1 MYARDIWIHRL
12 AYLELMHSESQ
23 QSRYSKFYKFRGTGH
38 WKNAQAQ
45 LRNEREELLKIL
57 GRWGLD
63 IDADEVVATIGRLVL
78 MDNLEDDYLMLSNL
92 YRDASR
98 VAEQWEDSVAAE
110 WLLGR
115 ANIRRQQ
122 HFLLLRC

>member
-1 MYARDIWIHRL
+1 M
-12 AYLELMHSESQ
+12 
-23 QSRYSKFYKFRGTGH
+23 
-38 WKNAQAQ
+38 
-45 LRNEREELLKIL
+45 L
-57 GRWGLD
+57 GRWGVD
-63 IDADEVVATIGRLVL
+63 VDEDKVVATIGSLVL

-98 VAEQWEDSVAAE
+98 MAEHWGDSVAAE

>member
-1 MYARDIWIHRL
+1 M
-12 AYLELMHSESQ
+12 
-23 QSRYSKFYKFRGTGH
+23 
-38 WKNAQAQ
+38 
-45 LRNEREELLKIL
+45 L
-57 GRWGLD
+57 GRWGVD
-63 IDADEVVATIGRLVL
+63 VDADEVVATIGSLVL

-98 VAEQWEDSVAAE
+98 MAEHWGDSVAAE

-122 HFLLLRC
+122 HFFLLRY